1 MIYIIPENMS
11 LVSIIVPVHNT
22 VQYIEKCISSI
33 TGQTLADIEIIMVE
47 NNSTDG
53 SYELCERIA
62 ETDKSIKLLH
72 SDIADL
78 STARNLGINIATSD
92 YIGFVD
98 SDDYIDPNMYSDLYR
113 AAIKYNAE
121 LTFCNFRMDFQGNIK
136 KMYEDTGK
144 VEVMAPKTVISG
156 IFNETV
162 SSSACTK
169 LFKKT
174 VFNTWRFPEG
184 HFFEDHDAIYR
195 IIADCC
201 NVCVHID
208 KSLYFYY
215 QRDNSICHN
224 VTPDKRYHYFLA
236 DYNRI
241 AFIRESGIFTPK
253 EQSCLIMKQVSL
265 CINHFKI
272 FLLTSGH
279 TAYQGEMQEMR
290 QKLISQNRS
299 CCSMRDRNTLFRI
312 KLFWKTYYRRHSLRT
327 ASK

>member
-1 MIYIIPENMS
+1 MENKVE
-11 LVSIIVPVHNT
+11 LSIIVPVYN
-22 VQYIEKCISSI
+22 
-33 TGQTLADIEIIMVE
+33 TGQYLRQCLDSLVNQTLKEIEIIVVNDCSPDNSHE
-47 NNSTDG
+47 IIEEYITKYNNIVYVNHEVNKGYGGAANSALAVSKGKYFT
-53 SYELCERIA
+53 
-62 ETDKSIKLLH
+62 
-72 SDIADL
+72 
-78 STARNLGINIATSD
+78 
-92 YIGFVD
+92 FVD